1 MKNVLCMPLILAAIV
16 LVSACSKV
24 ESDWKQ
30 AIGENTIAAYENH
43 LAGFPD
49 SAHAVEA
56 RSAITQL
63 EWQAARD
70 ANTIDALE
78 QFIATH
84 PEAPQLNSATEARDE
99 LRVAMR
105 EADVADMGQKLRVFL
120 DGDES
125 KNVIAKLG
133 SQEFVPRLQ
142 QPQSN
147 IVVNSGSRMMAVI
160 GGAARV
166 AYVAGDNNTVA
177 SVEDYQFAIGAPI
190 EMTNGNSYIW
200 QDGAWEAN

>member
-1 MKNVLCMPLILAAIV
+1 MNSILRTTLLMAI
-16 LVSACSKV
+16 LMISACSKV
-24 ESDWKQ
+24 ESDWNQ
-30 AIGENTIAAYENH
+30 AAADNTIAAYENH
-43 LAGFPD
+43 IAGFPD
-49 SAHAVEA
+49 SPHAVEA

-70 ANTIDALE
+70 ANTIDAVE
-78 QFIATH
+78 QFITTH
-84 PEAPQLNSATEARDE
+84 PGAPQLDSATAALDE
-99 LRVAMR
+99 LRAEMR
-105 EADVADMGQKLRVFL
+105 EADVADMGEKLRAFL

-125 KNVIAKLG
+125 KNVIARLG
-133 SQEFVPRLQ
+133 SQEFVPRRL

-147 IVVNSGSRMMAVI
+147 IVVNSGSRLMAVI
-160 GGAARV
+160 GGAAQV

-200 QDGAWEAN
+200 RDGAWEAN